1 MALLVVSSG
10 YHVVLPSHLA
20 SKGAEGQVEEKEED
34 FVYDVYYS
42 EESPKME
49 LEQL

>member
-1 MALLVVSSG
+1 M
-10 YHVVLPSHLA
+10 VLSAHPTP
-20 SKGAEGQVEEKEED
+20 KGAEGQVEDKEED

-42 EESPKME
+42 EESPNME